1 MTQMTIQEAF
11 LSQMIAAVRVNET
24 DLSRDE
30 VTDLIYAA
38 ISDLDR
44 QGVRKIDLEEALT
57 KQAIKLYIK
66 GSYGYDAD
74 LRFLEAYEN
83 LSAAMALCGDYD
95 EEV

>member
-1 MTQMTIQEAF
+1 MVQVTIPEAF
-11 LSQMIAAVRVNET
+11 LEQMIAAVRVNET

-38 ISDLDR
+38 VNDLSR
-44 QGVRKIDLEEALT
+44 QGVRAIDLNDALT
-57 KQAIKLYIK
+57 KQAVKLYCK

-74 LRFLEAYEN
+74 TRFLEAYEN

-95 EEV
+95 EEG